1 MRTAALTS
9 LLVIALPRA
18 QALLLPRAHALAPRL
33 VRVRALT
40 TLAVETAPQRTEAEE
55 GGQRQRISHCKVCA
69 CAALQSDSVIYDIGS
84 GYGRLATYL
93 FLKERAREVKGIEI
107 NEGSRLEAVA
117 ERLAAKPGFGGSQP
131 INILR

>member
-55 GGQRQRISHCKVCA
+55 EWFPAGADEETLKKHFK
-69 CAALQSDSVIYDIGS
+69 
-84 GYGRLATYL
+84 RLA
-93 FLKERAREVKGIEI
+93 AREVHA
-107 NEGSRLEAVA
+107 S
-117 ERLAAKPGFGGSQP
+117 LATHGDPRAF
-131 INILR
+131 ILVR